1 MNENKHGCL
10 ELPPANLKSQIWADG
25 QRETVIRKPQFVGKT
40 VSSESSDK
48 ISVRVKD
55 GMSLRNGM
63 WLGLRNDIIMRNLI
77 IYGK

>member
-48 ISVRVKD
+48 ISQVSANAKSSD
-55 GMSLRNGM
+55 F
-63 WLGLRNDIIMRNLI
+63 
-77 IYGK
+77 KK